1 MVIGSLLNALGLTL
15 LLLGCRRDKFQ
26 RYLIA
31 GSGLAFLAGVGSILI
46 NMGV

>member
-1 MVIGSLLNALGLTL
+1 MVIGSLLNALGLVLWL
-15 LLLGCRRDKFQ
+15 LAYRPDSFQ

-31 GSGLAFLAGVGSILI
+31 SGGLCLVAGVGSVCI